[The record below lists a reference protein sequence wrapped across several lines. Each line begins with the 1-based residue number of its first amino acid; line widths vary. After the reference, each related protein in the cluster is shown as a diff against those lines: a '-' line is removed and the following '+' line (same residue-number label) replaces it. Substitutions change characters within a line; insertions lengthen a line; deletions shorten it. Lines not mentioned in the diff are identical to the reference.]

1 MSLPISLRLDTESSF
16 GKDKRKLNKKNLYA
30 VSRMKVLI
38 SKYKESTL
46 SKMINSKN
54 EDEENN
60 STNVVSEGVT
70 TDYSEIVE
78 GKRNKYKVTFNKA
91 NNNFNN
97 YKNNSPYPKSNYT
110 KYKLNSRN
118 LKSFN
123 DNDDDFLS
131 IFKSKKEESSD
142 DKKAKLNDVKYL
154 KKYFSK
160 YKQANSLYSILDKKA
175 KEHVNIMKEYI
186 HRNLYDKP
194 TKIAFGLSPFPNIG
208 MNKDFRIKEPINK
221 NVTLHNKNFS
231 NRAICERY
239 DKHMTELLRLKQLMK
254 TIDLMDKTQ
263 KGDYDYR
270 ILCNYLAQN
279 GIFEKKYYNKF
290 YLKNFKEFLKIN
302 FDINPNV
309 PYKTCLF
316 DILKGDYDQYVEN
329 PMDSNNDS
337 ILYSP
342 LSNMNRNNISKS
354 FSNTIDNNLNLQ
366 NNYFIRSS
374 INDIKCEDTK
384 KYMDT
389 LQSSTTLSFDKLD
402 NFEEI
407 KKRGKLLEFICYNKQ
422 KRKNM
427 LNNCLKRIENIDSK
441 LEN

>member
-70 TDYSEIVE
+70 TEYSEIVE

-279 GIFEKKYYNKF
+279 GIFEKKYYSKF
-290 YLKNFKEFLKIN
+290 YLKNFKDFLKIN
-302 FDINPNV
+302 FDINPNL

-316 DILKGDYDQYVEN
+316 EILKGDYDKYVEN

-422 KRKNM
+422 KKKNM
-427 LNNCLKRIENIDSK
+427 LNNCLKRVETNEK
-441 LEN
+441 

>member
-1 MSLPISLRLDTESSF
+1 MSNPISIRLDTESSYTSE
-16 GKDKRKLNKKNLYA
+16 KQKLNLKKKNLYA
-30 VSRMKVLI
+30 VSGMKVLI

-422 KRKNM
+422 KKKNM
-427 LNNCLKRIENIDSK
+427 LNNCLKRVENIDSK
-441 LEN
+441 L

>member
-1 MSLPISLRLDTESSF
+1 MSNPISIRLDTESSYTSE
-16 GKDKRKLNKKNLYA
+16 KQKLNLKKKNLYA
-30 VSRMKVLI
+30 VSGMKVLI

-97 YKNNSPYPKSNYT
+97 YKINSPYPKSNYT

-131 IFKSKKEESSD
+131 IYKSKKEESSD

-329 PMDSNNDS
+329 PMDSNNES
-337 ILYSP
+337 FLNYP
-342 LSNMNRNNISKS
+342 LSKINTKHINKS

-366 NNYFIRSS
+366 KYYFTKSS
-374 INDIKCEDTK
+374 INDIKNKDTK

-422 KRKNM
+422 KKKNM
-427 LNNCLKRIENIDSK
+427 LNNCLKRVENIDSK
-441 LEN
+441 L

>member
-1 MSLPISLRLDTESSF
+1 MSNPISLRIDTESSYTRERQ
-16 GKDKRKLNKKNLYA
+16 KIKANKKNLYA
-30 VSRMKVLI
+30 LSGMKVLI

-46 SKMINSKN
+46 TKMINSKN
-54 EDEENN
+54 EEEENN

-70 TDYSEIVE
+70 TDYSEIIE
-78 GKRNKYKVTFNKA
+78 GKRTKYKVSFNKTI
-91 NNNFNN
+91 NNF
-97 YKNNSPYPKSNYT
+97 KNTSFPKSNYN

-118 LKSFN
+118 IRSFVEK
-123 DNDDDFLS
+123 DDDFFS
-131 IFKSKKEESSD
+131 IYKSKKEESSD

-175 KEHVNIMKEYI
+175 KEHVNLMKEYI

-221 NVTLHNKNFS
+221 NVTLHNKNF
-231 NRAICERY
+231 NNKAIGERY

-254 TIDLMDKTQ
+254 TIDLMDNDEK
-263 KGDYDYR
+263 DEYAYR

-279 GIFEKKYYNKF
+279 GIFEKKYYNKI

-329 PMDSNNDS
+329 PMDSNNES
-337 ILYSP
+337 FLNHP
-342 LSNMNRNNISKS
+342 FPNKKSNHISKS

-366 NNYFIRSS
+366 KYYFTKRS
-374 INDIKCEDTK
+374 INDIKIKDTK
-384 KYMDT
+384 KYMNT

-422 KRKNM
+422 KQKNI
-427 LNNCLKRIENIDSK
+427 LNNCLKRVENIDSK
-441 LEN
+441 L

>member
-54 EDEENN
+54 EDDENN
-60 STNVVSEGVT
+60 STNIVSEGVT
-70 TDYSEIVE
+70 TEYSEIID
-78 GKRNKYKVTFNKA
+78 GKRNKYKVSFNKA
-91 NNNFNN
+91 IKNF
-97 YKNNSPYPKSNYT
+97 KNTSHPKSIYNR
-110 KYKLNSRN
+110 YKLYSRN
-118 LKSFN
+118 IKSFN
-123 DNDDDFLS
+123 NNDDDFLS
-131 IFKSKKEESSD
+131 LFKSKKEESSD

-279 GIFEKKYYNKF
+279 GIFEKKYYNKI

-366 NNYFIRSS
+366 KYYFTKSS
-374 INDIKCEDTK
+374 INDIKNKDTK

>member
-1 MSLPISLRLDTESSF
+1 MSNPISIRLDTESSYTSE
-16 GKDKRKLNKKNLYA
+16 KQKLNLKKKNLYA
-30 VSRMKVLI
+30 VSGMKVLI

-279 GIFEKKYYNKF
+279 GIFEKKYYSKF
-290 YLKNFKEFLKIN
+290 YLKNFKDFLKIN

-329 PMDSNNDS
+329 PMDSNNES
-337 ILYSP
+337 FLNYP
-342 LSNMNRNNISKS
+342 LSKINTKHINKS

-366 NNYFIRSS
+366 KYYFTKSS
-374 INDIKCEDTK
+374 INDIKNKDTK

-422 KRKNM
+422 KKKNM
-427 LNNCLKRIENIDSK
+427 LNNCLKRVENIDSK
-441 LEN
+441 L